1 MRRKIKAVWHEI
13 IERWFLLTFYGER
26 MERERMQLLAKL
38 TKRKRTLWKNIPSGN
53 LYNARTI
60 SEILTYKEPKK
71 KSIKEL
77 VEEYEKKSPIIYDA
91 LYKALKN
98 IQQKEKENGNDKKN
112 LDNEIN

>member
-1 MRRKIKAVWHEI
+1 MKKLKAIWHEI

-26 MERERMQLLAKL
+26 MERERLQVLAEL
-38 TKRKRTLWKNIPSGN
+38 VKRKDTLWKNLPIKP
-53 LYNARTI
+53 RTI
-60 SEILTYKEPKK
+60 QEILTYKEPKK

-77 VEEYEKKSPIIYDA
+77 VEEYEKKSPVIQDA
-91 LYKALKN
+91 LYEALKN